1 MPNNQKPKRIGVLT
15 SGGDCPGLNAVI
27 RAVVKVATYKY
38 GWEVY
43 GIPYGTDGFIELLIG
58 NRQPEELRIK
68 EHGYDIPGLVQ
79 GLDILYF
86 LSGSVLGSIS
96 KGDPERHADD
106 IIKGYEKLGLTAL
119 IVMGGDGSI
128 EILDGL
134 AQKATEQGSPWNWV
148 AIPKTID
155 NDIPFTEASVGFDTA
170 VNRVTQALYDLTFTA
185 ASHDR
190 VMIVQVMG
198 RDSGYLGMEA
208 GIAGGAD
215 VILIPELTPILND
228 EVVMGVGRHIA
239 QLQQNGRRFALV
251 VIAEGVKNHLGQK
264 EHYIG
269 DYLARRIQE
278 CSDNLCDTDALEP
291 KKIYPFDTR
300 VTVLGHVQRGG
311 TPTSSDRLLATAFG
325 REAVDLIANGN
336 YNQMV
341 TWENG
346 KVSSVPISRVI
357 EQIKKGR
364 REKKAPSRV
373 DPQGF
378 LARTAK
384 DIGIYVGE
392 SNIDD

>member
-1 MPNNQKPKRIGVLT
+1 MVSNHKPKRIGILT

-43 GIPYGTDGFIELLIG
+43 GIPYGTDGFIELLVG
-58 NRQPEELRIK
+58 KRQPEDLRIK

-106 IIKGYEKLGLTAL
+106 IIKGYEKLDLTAL

-134 AQKATEQGSPWNWV
+134 AQKAADQGALWNWV

-198 RDSGYLGMEA
+198 RDSGYLAMEA
-208 GIAGGAD
+208 GLAGGAD
-215 VILIPELTPILND
+215 AILIPELTPVLNED
-228 EVVMGVGRHIA
+228 VIMGICRHIG

-269 DYLARRIQE
+269 DYLARQVQE
-278 CSDNLCDTDALEP
+278 CSKE
-291 KKIYPFDTR
+291 
-300 VTVLGHVQRGG
+300 
-311 TPTSSDRLLATAFG
+311 
-325 REAVDLIANGN
+325 
-336 YNQMV
+336 
-341 TWENG
+341 
-346 KVSSVPISRVI
+346 
-357 EQIKKGR
+357 
-364 REKKAPSRV
+364 
-373 DPQGF
+373 
-378 LARTAK
+378 
-384 DIGIYVGE
+384 
-392 SNIDD
+392 